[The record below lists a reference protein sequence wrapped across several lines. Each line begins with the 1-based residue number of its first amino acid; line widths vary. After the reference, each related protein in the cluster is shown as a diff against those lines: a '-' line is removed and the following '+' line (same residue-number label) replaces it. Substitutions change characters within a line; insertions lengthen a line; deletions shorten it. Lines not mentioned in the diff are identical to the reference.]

1 MQPRLRY
8 QIDKT
13 TLILSPMIEASIL
26 SPMIEAFVE
35 AIILK
40 LEKLTPPCTNSN
52 QPRDKTRFGTLF

>member
-13 TLILSPMIEASIL
+13 TLILSPMIEA
-26 SPMIEAFVE
+26 FVE
-35 AIILK
+35 ARILK
-40 LEKLTPPCTNSN
+40 LEKLIPPCTNSN